1 VVFPLWPSDAAAGAK
16 RVIVAA
22 RKAARGP
29 LRLARGLVLHEP
41 DGRFTPAAEAVL
53 RDGAPLNLASPP

>member
-1 VVFPLWPSDAAAGAK
+1 MVIHPLWPRADAAGAR

-22 RKAARGP
+22 RKDARGP

-41 DGRFTPAAEAVL
+41 DGRFTAAAEAIL
-53 RDGAPLNLASPP
+53 RDGASLPL